1 MIQSNYMTIIKNKF
15 VINIVKGFVW
25 QGLGILATLISL
37 PISIMFLGKHD
48 YGLWITIYGTVLW
61 MSSFDFGI
69 GNGFRNELTISFIRK
84 DKEESAK
91 IVTNAFIAI
100 SVLSLTLVSIGLL
113 VNFII
118 YYGFILNVNYIGDV
132 YNLINI
138 LILFFGL
145 EMILRLTCTI
155 YTADQRSSI
164 TPLITGINNVLILI
178 VVYVFY
184 YNRNV
189 FAQKE
194 LFFYG
199 VAIGIIPI
207 ISNGLLTFIGF
218 SNGYNFLVPKLT
230 YYDKLWIKRILKTGI
245 KFFGIQISMIFLLQM
260 SNVLV
265 STWSN
270 PEFVT
275 EINIADKYFGI
286 ISIVGT
292 IILFPFWSAFTAA
305 NERGDNIWI
314 KKTIKK
320 LELIFV
326 GLAIISFVLLLLFPL
341 AVKFWFKQR
350 IEVPQ
355 MYAFIIMLKNLF
367 IILNSIY
374 SYYLNGIGRI
384 KLQLVLYIVL
394 AVLNVP
400 ISWVLYVTFGT
411 VGIIMFMPLAMLI
424 MALSQKKYILNIL
437 NNDNV

>member
-1 MIQSNYMTIIKNKF
+1 MKIFKNLLL
-15 VINIVKGFVW
+15 INIAKGFIW

-37 PISIMFLGKHD
+37 PVSIKFLGKHD
-48 YGLWITIYGTVLW
+48 YGLWITIYGTILW

-69 GNGFRNELTISFIRK
+69 GNGFRNELTVSFTRK
-84 DKEESAK
+84 DNIKSAK

-100 SVLSLTLVSIGLL
+100 SVLSLGLVLIGL
-113 VNFII
+113 
-118 YYGFILNVNYIGDV
+118 ILNFVLYNKLVLSVKYIGDAF
-132 YNLINI
+132 NLINI
-138 LILFFGL
+138 LLILFGF
-145 EMILRLTCTI
+145 EMILRLTSTV

-164 TPLITGINNVLILI
+164 APLLTGINNVLILL
-178 VVYVFY
+178 VVYTFY
-184 YNRNV
+184 YNRDI
-189 FAQKE
+189 FPQDK
-194 LFFYG
+194 LFYYG
-199 VAIGIIPI
+199 IAIGSIPV
-207 ISNGLLTFIGF
+207 ISNGILTLIGF
-218 SNGYNFLVPKLT
+218 SSGYSYLFPKFI
-230 YYDKLWIKRILKTGI
+230 YYDKEWIKAILKTGI
-245 KFFGIQISMIFLLQM
+245 KFFGIQISMIFLLQL
-260 SNVLV
+260 SNILV

-275 EINIADKYFGI
+275 VINIADKYFGI

-326 GLAIISFVLLLLFPL
+326 GLTIISFVLLILFPF
-341 AVKFWFKQR
+341 AVKFWFKKS

-355 MYAFIIMLKNLF
+355 MYALIIMLKNLF

-384 KLQLVLYIVL
+384 KLQLVMYIVL
-394 AVLNVP
+394 AALNVP
-400 ISWVLYVTFGT
+400 ISWVLFMNFGT

-437 NNDNV
+437 DKANV